1 MLGKIK
7 IKDGQQPFEVYFP
20 LPFHFDENLPFYILD
35 NNKRPLFSWFVNA
48 SNDTK
53 KKMVDVDTSRQTWNV
68 SNSHILADNKNILVV
83 RGWGRLTDIGGYHLN
98 AVEAIKIQDNLLD
111 YVYNRLIE

>member
-35 NNKRPLFSWFVNA
+35 NNKRPLFSWCN
-48 SNDTK
+48 
-53 KKMVDVDTSRQTWNV
+53 
-68 SNSHILADNKNILVV
+68 
-83 RGWGRLTDIGGYHLN
+83 
-98 AVEAIKIQDNLLD
+98 
-111 YVYNRLIE
+111 